1 MRIKTIHILPEL
13 TAKFE
18 ANHTKGKGCWL
29 WTGAVT
35 GYARDRGSLAMNING
50 VRYSYGAPRYSYSL
64 YVGTI
69 PEGLEM
75 DHLCKVPIC
84 VNPEHLEA
92 VTPYEN
98 KSREAARQT
107 HCKRGHIR
115 TPENL
120 IYGVKCNSCKPC
132 MKAFARAKKLGI
144 TTDEAVHRESE
155 LDKLFARPT
164 PKPKVSSLAYKVD
177 WNNDPHCRD
186 CGHKMYAK
194 TIDRKHRE
202 KAHAGQGRCWVC
214 KRKHDL
220 DNTPARK

>member
-18 ANHTKGKGCWL
+18 ANHTKGEGCWL

-92 VTPYEN
+92 VTSYEN

-144 TTDEAVHRESE
+144 STDEAVAREAE
-155 LDKLFARPT
+155 LDKLYNRAS
-164 PKPKVSSLAYKVD
+164 PKKFSSRLEYKVD
-177 WNNDPHCRD
+177 WVNSPYCRD
-186 CGHKMYAK
+186 CGHEIYSSAANKP
-194 TIDRKHRE
+194 TGSRS
-202 KAHAGQGRCWVC
+202 HAGKGRCWRC
-214 KRKHDL
+214 KTKHDK
-220 DNTPARK
+220 RR